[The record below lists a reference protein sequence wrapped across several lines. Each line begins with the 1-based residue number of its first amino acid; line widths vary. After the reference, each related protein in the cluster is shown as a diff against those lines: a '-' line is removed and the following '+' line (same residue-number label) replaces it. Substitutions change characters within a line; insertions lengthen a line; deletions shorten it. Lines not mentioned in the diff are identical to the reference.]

1 LLFSQRNELILK
13 IQHLS
18 SVLSQ
23 EKEMRD
29 TWITRLENE
38 QRQHGKIMAEF
49 VRVKNQLKDKTS
61 QIHQLNNKVDDLN
74 ESWK

>member
-1 LLFSQRNELILK
+1 
-13 IQHLS
+13 
-18 SVLSQ
+18 
-23 EKEMRD
+23 MRD